1 MPSERK
7 IRDEVWKGW
16 KEPNRKVW
24 LLLVVLLRAKAVQA
38 PIFENSG
45 IYLLPVMAWKYLS
58 CENLLILQNNKERR
72 LWFSQGPVPLMN

>member
-24 LLLVVLLRAKAVQA
+24 LLLAVLLRAKAVQA

-72 LWFSQGPVPLMN
+72 L